1 MAVQS
6 VQAPA
11 DVREQALPGYAV
23 AAIRED
29 GRWRCIRLTPEALVD
44 LDTAITELRELRS
57 TGAVL
62 GLLDVD
68 DEFFV
73 LLRPTPGGVAL
84 MVSDAVAA
92 LDYDVAADV
101 LDLLRV
107 ELPAGGGRAR
117 RDAVAGGRP
126 RDPRRPRPARRR
138 AGGARRRGRALPGR
152 AAGRDRPPLRVRRR
166 ARRGRR
172 RSVTLRSAAAS
183 DEALVR
189 RALELAAA
197 ATAHR

>member
-1 MAVQS
+1 MGMAVQS
-6 VQAPA
+6 VQRPA

-29 GRWRCIRLTPEALVD
+29 GQWRCVRMAPEALVD

-73 LLRPTPGGVAL
+73 LLRPTPGGIAL

-107 ELPAGGGRAR
+107 DLPAEE
-117 RDAVAGGRP
+117 DALDAPPWPEGDLAILADLGLPADELEVLAG
-126 RDPRRPRPARRR
+126 
-138 AGGARRRGRALPGR
+138 
-152 AAGRDRPPLRVRRR
+152 
-166 ARRGRR
+166 
-172 RSVTLRSAAAS
+172 
-183 DEALVR
+183 E
-189 RALELAAA
+189 LELYPDEQLAAIGKRCGFA
-197 ATAHR
+197 DALAKVVDTR

>member
-6 VQAPA
+6 VQRPA
-11 DVREQALPGYAV
+11 DVREQALPGSPPRR
-23 AAIRED
+23 IRED
-29 GRWRCIRLTPEALVD
+29 GLWRCRRMAPEALLD
-44 LDTAITELRELRS
+44 LDTAITELRDLRS

-73 LLRPTPGGVAL
+73 LLRPTPGGVSL

-107 ELPAGGGRAR
+107 DLPSEEDALDAPPWPEGDLAILADLGLPADELEVLAAEVELYPDEQLAAIAR
-117 RDAVAGGRP
+117 RCGFADALAEAVSEP
-126 RDPRRPRPARRR
+126 R
-138 AGGARRRGRALPGR
+138 
-152 AAGRDRPPLRVRRR
+152 
-166 ARRGRR
+166 
-172 RSVTLRSAAAS
+172 
-183 DEALVR
+183 
-189 RALELAAA
+189 
-197 ATAHR
+197 

>member
-23 AAIRED
+23 AAIREE
-29 GRWRCIRLTPEALVD
+29 GRWRCTRLDPDALVD
-44 LDTAITELRELRS
+44 LDAAITELRSLRS

-73 LLRPTPGGVAL
+73 LLRPTPGGVSL

-107 ELPAGGGRAR
+107 ELPPDDDALDEPWPEGDLNILADLGLPADELEVLAGEIELYP
-117 RDAVAGGRP
+117 DEQ
-126 RDPRRPRPARRR
+126 
-138 AGGARRRGRALPGR
+138 L
-152 AAGRDRPPLRVRRR
+152 AAI
-166 ARRGRR
+166 GRR
-172 RSVTLRSAAAS
+172 CGFA
-183 DEALVR
+183 EALAEVVDAR
-189 RALELAAA
+189 
-197 ATAHR
+197 

>member
-6 VQAPA
+6 VEAPA
-11 DVREQALPGYAV
+11 GVQDTALPGFAV
-23 AAIRED
+23 AAIREE
-29 GRWRCIRLTPEALVD
+29 GRWRCARMAAEALID
-44 LDTAITELRELRS
+44 LDAAITELRSLRS

-73 LLRPTPGGVAL
+73 LLRPTPGGVSL

-107 ELPAGGGRAR
+107 ELPPDE
-117 RDAVAGGRP
+117 DALD
-126 RDPRRPRPARRR
+126 DPWPEGDLAILADLGLPADE
-138 AGGARRRGRALPGR
+138 LEVL
-152 AAGRDRPPLRVRRR
+152 AAESELYPDEQL
-166 ARRGRR
+166 ATIGRR
-172 RSVTLRSAAAS
+172 CGFG
-183 DEALVR
+183 EALAEVVDGQ
-189 RALELAAA
+189 
-197 ATAHR
+197 

>member
-6 VQAPA
+6 IQAPA
-11 DVREQALPGYAV
+11 GVRDDALPGYAV

-29 GRWRCIRLTPEALVD
+29 GRWRCVRLNPEALVD

-73 LLRPTPGGVAL
+73 LLRPTPGGIAL

-92 LDYDVAADV
+92 LDYDVAADA

-107 ELPAGGGRAR
+107 ELPADDDVLDDPWPEGDLAILADLGLPADELEVLAGEWELYPDEQLAAIAR
-117 RDAVAGGRP
+117 RCGFAD
-126 RDPRRPRPARRR
+126 
-138 AGGARRRGRALPGR
+138 
-152 AAGRDRPPLRVRRR
+152 
-166 ARRGRR
+166 
-172 RSVTLRSAAAS
+172 
-183 DEALVR
+183 
-189 RALELAAA
+189 ELAKVLGSG
-197 ATAHR
+197 

>member
-6 VQAPA
+6 VSVPA
-11 DVREQALPGYAV
+11 GVRGQALSGFAV
-23 AAIRED
+23 AAIREE
-29 GRWRCIRLTPEALVD
+29 GRWSCVRLTPDALVD

-57 TGAVL
+57 VGAVV

-73 LLRPTPGGVAL
+73 LVRPTPGGVSL

-107 ELPAGGGRAR
+107 ELPPDDDALDDLWPEGDLGIVADLGLPADELEVLAVEAELYPDEQLAVISR
-117 RDAVAGGRP
+117 RCGF
-126 RDPRRPRPARRR
+126 
-138 AGGARRRGRALPGR
+138 
-152 AAGRDRPPLRVRRR
+152 
-166 ARRGRR
+166 
-172 RSVTLRSAAAS
+172 AAA
-183 DEALVR
+183 
-189 RALELAAA
+189 LA
-197 ATAHR
+197 TVVDSR

>member
-6 VQAPA
+6 VEARAGVQ
-11 DVREQALPGYAV
+11 DTALPGYAV
-23 AAIRED
+23 AAIREE
-29 GRWRCIRLTPEALVD
+29 GRWRCARMTSEALVD
-44 LDTAITELRELRS
+44 LDAAITELRSLRS

-107 ELPAGGGRAR
+107 ELPAEEEVA
-117 RDAVAGGRP
+117 DAPPWPEGDLSILADLGLPADELEVLAGELELYP
-126 RDPRRPRPARRR
+126 DEQ
-138 AGGARRRGRALPGR
+138 L
-152 AAGRDRPPLRVRRR
+152 AAI
-166 ARRGRR
+166 GRR
-172 RSVTLRSAAAS
+172 CGFADV
-183 DEALVR
+183 
-189 RALELAAA
+189 LAEVVDD
-197 ATAHR
+197 R

>member
-6 VQAPA
+6 VRTPA
-11 DVREQALPGYAV
+11 DVREQALPGFAV

-29 GRWRCIRLTPEALVD
+29 GRWRCTRMSARALVD
-44 LDTAITELRELRS
+44 LDAAITELRELRS

-73 LLRPTPGGVAL
+73 LLRPTPRGVSL

-107 ELPAGGGRAR
+107 ELPP
-117 RDAVAGGRP
+117 D
-126 RDPRRPRPARRR
+126 
-138 AGGARRRGRALPGR
+138 
-152 AAGRDRPPLRVRRR
+152 
-166 ARRGRR
+166 
-172 RSVTLRSAAAS
+172 
-183 DEALVR
+183 DEALDDPWPEGDLSML
-189 RALELAAA
+189 ADLGLPADELEVLAGEFELYPDEQLAAIGRRCGFA
-197 ATAHR
+197 EALAEVVDTR

>member
-6 VQAPA
+6 VEAPA
-11 DVREQALPGYAV
+11 DLRDTALPGFAV
-23 AAIRED
+23 AAIREE
-29 GRWRCIRLTPEALVD
+29 GRWRCAKMKAEALVD
-44 LDTAITELRELRS
+44 LDAAITELRAMRS

-107 ELPAGGGRAR
+107 ELPDDDDVA
-117 RDAVAGGRP
+117 DAPPWPEGDLAILADLGL
-126 RDPRRPRPARRR
+126 PADE
-138 AGGARRRGRALPGR
+138 LEVL
-152 AAGRDRPPLRVRRR
+152 AAEADLYPDEQL
-166 ARRGRR
+166 AAIGRR
-172 RSVTLRSAAAS
+172 CGFA
-183 DEALVR
+183 DALAEVVDGQ
-189 RALELAAA
+189 
-197 ATAHR
+197 

>member
-6 VQAPA
+6 VESRAN
-11 DVREQALPGYAV
+11 VRDKALPGFAV

-29 GRWRCIRLTPEALVD
+29 GRWRCTRLDPEALVD
-44 LDTAITELRELRS
+44 LDAAITELRALRS
-57 TGAVL
+57 PGAVL

-73 LLRPTPGGVAL
+73 LLRPTPGGVSL

-107 ELPAGGGRAR
+107 ELPADSDDDLDDPWPEGDLSILADLGLPA
-117 RDAVAGGRP
+117 DELEVLAGELELYP
-126 RDPRRPRPARRR
+126 DEQ
-138 AGGARRRGRALPGR
+138 L
-152 AAGRDRPPLRVRRR
+152 AAI
-166 ARRGRR
+166 GRR
-172 RSVTLRSAAAS
+172 CGFA
-183 DEALVR
+183 DALAEVVDGR
-189 RALELAAA
+189 
-197 ATAHR
+197 

>member
-29 GRWRCIRLTPEALVD
+29 GRWRCTRLDPDALVD
-44 LDTAITELRELRS
+44 LDAAITELRALRS

-107 ELPAGGGRAR
+107 ELPPDEDVLDEPWPEGDLGILADLGL
-117 RDAVAGGRP
+117 
-126 RDPRRPRPARRR
+126 PADE
-138 AGGARRRGRALPGR
+138 LEVL
-152 AAGRDRPPLRVRRR
+152 AAEIELYPDEQL
-166 ARRGRR
+166 AAIGRR
-172 RSVTLRSAAAS
+172 CGFA
-183 DEALVR
+183 EALAEVVDER
-189 RALELAAA
+189 
-197 ATAHR
+197 

>member
-6 VQAPA
+6 IQAPA
-11 DVREQALPGYAV
+11 GVKEDALPGYAV

-29 GRWRCIRLTPEALVD
+29 GHWRCVRLNPEALVD
-44 LDTAITELRELRS
+44 LDTAITQLRELRS

-73 LLRPTPGGVAL
+73 LLRPTPGGIAL

-92 LDYDVAADV
+92 LDYDVAADA

-107 ELPAGGGRAR
+107 ELPPDDDVLDEPWPEGDLAILADLGLPADELEVLAGEFELYPDEQLATI
-117 RDAVAGGRP
+117 
-126 RDPRRPRPARRR
+126 
-138 AGGARRRGRALPGR
+138 
-152 AAGRDRPPLRVRRR
+152 
-166 ARRGRR
+166 GRR
-172 RSVTLRSAAAS
+172 CGFAA
-183 DEALVR
+183 
-189 RALELAAA
+189 ELAEVVDA
-197 ATAHR
+197 R

>member
-6 VQAPA
+6 VRRPA
-11 DVREQALPGYAV
+11 EVQEQALPGFAV

-29 GRWRCIRLTPEALVD
+29 GQWRCRLMSPDALVD

-84 MVSDAVAA
+84 MLSDAVAA

-107 ELPAGGGRAR
+107 ELPPEEEALDAPPWPEGDLALLADLGLPADELEVLASEVELYPDEQLAAIAR
-117 RDAVAGGRP
+117 RCGFADALAEVV
-126 RDPRRPRPARRR
+126 DAR
-138 AGGARRRGRALPGR
+138 
-152 AAGRDRPPLRVRRR
+152 
-166 ARRGRR
+166 
-172 RSVTLRSAAAS
+172 
-183 DEALVR
+183 
-189 RALELAAA
+189 
-197 ATAHR
+197 